1 MAFVNLML
9 PVSPWGRL
17 LIEVFLHDKTI
28 PDFVF
33 QRATKDRLTLLTRDL
48 SRSERLILILVYYE
62 EMTFRE
68 VGVVLD
74 LSAKKVTSI
83 YKAMLEKLA
92 KSLRAIG
99 VR

>member
-1 MAFVNLML
+1 M
-9 PVSPWGRL
+9 
-17 LIEVFLHDKTI
+17 
-28 PDFVF
+28 
-33 QRATKDRLTLLTRDL
+33 
-48 SRSERLILILVYYE
+48 ILILVYYE

-99 VR
+99 IR

>member
-1 MAFVNLML
+1 MTFVNLML

-28 PDFVF
+28 PDVVF
-33 QRATKDRLTLLTRDL
+33 QRATKDRLTVLARDL

-68 VGVVLD
+68 VAVTLD
-74 LSAKKVTSI
+74 LSANKVASI

-92 KSLRAIG
+92 KSLRACG
-99 VR
+99 GR